1 MFWIRITVF
10 DVSLLLTRTT
20 SNLTSGTGLTKKHAA
35 NPSYKAVRKRVTRKV
50 RYRGTRKVRK
60 RGTRKVRYGGKRK
73 VRYGGTR
80 KVREGG
86 TRKVSKRGTRR
97 ARNNILYRQGGQTI
111 TVVR

>member
-35 NPSYKAVRKRVTRKV
+35 NPSCKAVRKRGTRKV

-60 RGTRKVRYGGKRK
+60 RGTRKVRYGGTRK